1 MPPERSLEPQRD
13 ALLQGAEALGLMLS
27 DAQCQVLL
35 GYLTMMQ
42 KWNGVY
48 NLTALRQPGEM
59 VTHHLLDSL
68 AVLPP
73 LRRHLA
79 GRAARIL
86 DVGSGGGL
94 PGVVLAIMEPNLEV
108 TCVDSV
114 GKKAIFI
121 RQVGVEL
128 KLPNLGAV
136 HARVEDLRLPPFDV
150 ITSRAFASLADF
162 TRLTRHLAG
171 EQGVWMAMKG
181 KQPDEE
187 VAALPP
193 DWSMFHVEQLAVP
206 GLNAE
211 RCLVWLR
218 RASAP

>member
-1 MPPERSLEPQRD
+1 MPLDARD
-13 ALLQGAEALGLMLS
+13 ALLNGAEALGLTLS
-27 DAQCQVLL
+27 DAECQALL
-35 GYLTMMQ
+35 DYLALLQ
-42 KWNGVY
+42 KWNEVY
-48 NLTALRQPGEM
+48 NLTAVRRPAEM
-59 VTHHLLDSL
+59 LTHHLLDSL

-94 PGVVLAIMEPNLEV
+94 PGVVLAILEPHLEV
-108 TCVDSV
+108 TCIDSV

-121 RQVGVEL
+121 RQVGAEL

-150 ITSRAFASLADF
+150 VTSRAFASLADF
-162 TRLTRHLAG
+162 TRLTRHLVG
-171 EQGVWMAMKG
+171 EHGVWMAMKG
-181 KQPDEE
+181 KKPDDEI
-187 VAALPP
+187 AALPA
-193 DWSMFHVEQLAVP
+193 DYAVFHVEQLTVP

-211 RCLVWLR
+211 RCLVWLH
-218 RASAP
+218 RAPGL

>member
-1 MPPERSLEPQRD
+1 MPPERSIEPQRE
-13 ALLQGAEALGLMLS
+13 ALLKGAQALGVPLS
-27 DAQCQVLL
+27 DAQCQALL
-35 GYLTMMQ
+35 DYLMLLQ
-42 KWNGVY
+42 KWNEVY
-48 NLTALRQPGEM
+48 NLTAVRRPAEM
-59 VTHHLLDSL
+59 LTHHLLDSL

-94 PGVVLAIMEPNLEV
+94 PGVVLAILEPHLEV
-108 TCVDSV
+108 TCVDTV

-136 HARVEDLRLPPFDV
+136 HARVEDLRLPPFYV
-150 ITSRAFASLADF
+150 VTSRAFASLADF
-162 TRLTRHLAG
+162 TRLTRHLVG

-181 KQPDEE
+181 KMPSDEI
-187 VAALPP
+187 AALPAE
-193 DWSMFHVEQLAVP
+193 WSVFHVEQLTVP

-211 RCLVWLR
+211 RCLVWLH
-218 RASAP
+218 RAPPL